1 MSFTKYVDL
10 YFADFYM
17 EKSDSCIPIF
27 GMSVSFLHLHFSGL
41 AHTEASQPA
50 EGHARWSPVLEFV
63 FLLTPG
69 TDFPDAIKHLHMSK
83 TTDELG

>member
-17 EKSDSCIPIF
+17 ENSDSCIAIF
-27 GMSVSFLHLHFSGL
+27 GISISFPHLHFSGL

-50 EGHARWSPVLEFV
+50 EGHARWSPVLELV
-63 FLLTPG
+63 FMLTPG
-69 TDFPDAIKHLHMSK
+69 KDFPAAPKYLHISK